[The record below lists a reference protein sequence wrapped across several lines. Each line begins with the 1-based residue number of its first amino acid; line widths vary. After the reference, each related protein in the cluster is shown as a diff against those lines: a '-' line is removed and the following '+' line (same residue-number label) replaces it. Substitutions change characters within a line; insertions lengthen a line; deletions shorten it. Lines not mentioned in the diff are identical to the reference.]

1 MVRKLPILAF
11 GVFLVMAALFVRP
24 AIAAELLMYKSPL
37 CPWCKAWE
45 KDIGSFYGKTD
56 EAKMLPLRRLDIK
69 KPVPKNLAY
78 VKGIVYTP
86 TFVVVDG
93 KREVGRIVGYI
104 SEDFFWGYLDGLMKK
119 LHQIKQTEK
128 E

>member
-1 MVRKLPILAF
+1 MARRIFPIIF
-11 GVFLVMAALFVRP
+11 GAFLVMAALFVSEAR
-24 AIAAELLMYKSPL
+24 AAELLMYKSPL

-78 VKGIVYTP
+78 VKGVVYTP

-93 KREVGRIVGYI
+93 KREVGRIVGYV

-119 LHQIKQTEK
+119 LHKIKK
-128 E
+128 RK

>member
-1 MVRKLPILAF
+1 MARKLLLLTF
-11 GVFLVMAALFVRP
+11 GVFLVLSALSVRE
-24 AIAAELLMYKSPL
+24 ARAAELLMYKSPL
-37 CPWCKAWE
+37 CPWCKVWE

-69 KPVPKNLAY
+69 KPVPKDLAY
-78 VKGIVYTP
+78 IKGVIYTP

-119 LHQIKQTEK
+119 LHKIKKMEK
-128 E
+128 R

>member
-1 MVRKLPILAF
+1 MARRILLLTF
-11 GVFLVMAALFVRP
+11 GAFLVLAALFVRE
-24 AIAAELLMYKSPL
+24 ARAAELLMYKSPL

-45 KDIGSFYGKTD
+45 KDIGSFYNKTD

-78 VKGIVYTP
+78 VKGIIYTP

-128 E
+128 K

>member
-1 MVRKLPILAF
+1 MVRKVLLLTF
-11 GVFLVMAALFVRP
+11 GSFLVMAALFVRP
-24 AIAAELLMYKSPL
+24 AGAAELLMYKSAL
-37 CPWCKAWE
+37 CSWCKAWE

-69 KPVPKNLAY
+69 KPVPKDIAY
-78 VKGIVYTP
+78 IKGVIYTP

-119 LHQIKQTEK
+119 LHQIKQAENK
-128 E
+128 